1 MREKIIEK
9 LIERGYNASAIDTV
23 KNGVIWHGII
33 IKEENK
39 STTPII
45 YLDELDGQHD
55 LEESVSYVIAFYEK
69 HRGFQFDVNLLK
81 DKEFIM
87 KRIYIGMQK
96 SSSEPLE
103 KRESFLN
110 GIEEYLFIDVSDG
123 VIKVRKNLLNMDMH
137 EVWEQALRNTI
148 ENSEIESIQ
157 EVLKEVFF
165 DTGLEDELNE
175 GLKLRPMFVISNYNK
190 RYGASAIL
198 NRRLL
203 KKIAVQ
209 YNTSKVLILPSS
221 VHEMIVIPYNEN
233 MDIND
238 FSETVHEVNSCTVA
252 EEEQLTDRA
261 YILKVLDV

>member
-23 KNGVIWHGII
+23 KNGVVWHGIV

-39 STTPII
+39 SMAPVI
-45 YLDELDGQHD
+45 YLDDLDGQHD
-55 LEESVSYVIAFYEK
+55 LEESVSYVIAVYEK
-69 HRGFQFDVNLLK
+69 HRDFQFDVNLLK

-175 GLKLRPMFVISNYNK
+175 GL
-190 RYGASAIL
+190 
-198 NRRLL
+198 L

>member
-87 KRIYIGMQK
+87 KSIYIGMQK
-96 SSSEPLE
+96 ASSEPLE

-110 GIEEYLFIDVSDG
+110 GIEEYLFIDVADG
-123 VIKVRKNLLNMDMH
+123 VIKVRKNLLNIDMH

-148 ENSEIESIQ
+148 ENSKIESIQ
-157 EVLKEVFF
+157 EVLMEMLF

-175 GLKLRPMFVISNYNK
+175 ELKLYPMFVISNYK
-190 RYGASAIL
+190 KYYGASAIL

-203 KKIAVQ
+203 KRIAGCNITLQ
-209 YNTSKVLILPSS
+209 KY
-221 VHEMIVIPYNEN
+221 
-233 MDIND
+233 
-238 FSETVHEVNSCTVA
+238 
-252 EEEQLTDRA
+252 
-261 YILKVLDV
+261 